1 MADSLYFNE
10 HTKTYDIPITHLD
23 FKYINECDN
32 IKELENIM
40 KTLRSGEVGRYAEL
54 ESCCEKRIRQL
65 NPDSRVLRVPVPLAS
80 WAQLEENE
88 REEYMTGV
96 ENWLT
101 EMHEINEDGDSENLG
116 ITALRHASGRNH
128 SEFETEI
135 TEAGVVYDEELPPV
149 RKEMVFPPN
158 NRSAAR
164 AWYDDEE
171 FRPKRVGK
179 PRDYSEWDKLEKEWD
194 KELTVEEVSADQP
207 KPMEKGEKMDVSEA
221 EVRGLSTLTIKALA
235 KRVST
240 LPEHTRRQLAIREKE
255 KGNEAF
261 HANDYD
267 EALLY
272 YKRSLIAFPT
282 TAVYNNRALIYLHQ
296 KKWSAAAKDCAH
308 VLQEEPDNLKA
319 LFRSGRANYELHN
332 LEQAE
337 KHLERLTDL
346 EPTNSRAQNLLR
358 NVRLEKTKRQT
369 SRLAGGRRMV
379 ITDVGQA
386 SSDEDEPSEA
396 SRSIYDVPKSDPP
409 CSHESSFN
417 VRQNGQMKSEKC
429 VTQDVEVSKE
439 TTEAF
444 DKPCANVPRHAESAT
459 KPRVRNRTVY
469 PSSQP
474 GPYGREGVIIE
485 ELSETED
492 SGEGSVKSE
501 NHRRATGTPG
511 AKMPEVIK
519 SLNENSDLSSSVTN
533 ESSPNEIAHSD
544 GNEKVNETSNVE
556 FEQMK
561 QNGNLLLKKGDLEG
575 AMRAYTGCVELASGC
590 PDHLAVAYRN
600 RALVALQM
608 GENGMAVEDCTQ
620 ALLHEPLN
628 AVAHYR
634 RALGR
639 RSVGDYLGSLEDL
652 EQAHQCRPT
661 SQNILTE
668 LLKARELAKNVSGRN
683 KHFQAETVVDDL
695 SDFELVNVPENVNPS
710 SRNSP
715 ECSEVQLTDQKHA
728 ATDWELVSTPST
740 DNTSAI
746 RPDITEQSELEAT
759 IQYLSEPLGGHIIT
773 ACTFEIRWTGLR
785 SLGRIQKN
793 KEVIRI
799 LHDTRPERLS
809 QVIGI
814 KLDAAML
821 DEIIQALCW
830 ICDRKGEPYSEALE
844 FTSKILHALSQTPR
858 FDCAFFM
865 VQDTTIRAVNII
877 IAYLEIAKN
886 DSIEPELVQTIKEKY
901 TA

>member
-1 MADSLYFNE
+1 MTDSLYFNE

-54 ESCCEKRIRQL
+54 ERCCEKRIRQL

-80 WAQLEENE
+80 WAQVEENE

-96 ENWLT
+96 ENWLA
-101 EMHEINEDGDSENLG
+101 EMHEINEDGDSEDLG
-116 ITALRHASGRNH
+116 ITALRHTSRRNH

-135 TEAGVVYDEELPPV
+135 TETGVVYDEELPPV
-149 RKEMVFPPN
+149 RKEMVFQSN
-158 NRSAAR
+158 NRPAAR
-164 AWYDDEE
+164 AWCDDEG

-179 PRDYSEWDKLEKEWD
+179 PRDYSEWDRLEKEWD
-194 KELTVEEVSADQP
+194 KELTVEEVNADQP
-207 KPMEKGEKMDVSEA
+207 KPVEKGEKMDVSEA
-221 EVRGLSTLTIKALA
+221 EVRGLCTLTIKALT

-272 YKRSLIAFPT
+272 YKRSLIAFPL

-358 NVRLEKTKRQT
+358 NIRLEKTKRQT

-386 SSDEDEPSEA
+386 FSSSDEDEPSVTT
-396 SRSIYDVPKSDPP
+396 RSIYGVPKSDLP
-409 CSHESSFN
+409 CSTEFPSD
-417 VRQNGQMKSEKC
+417 VRPNGQVESER

-439 TTEAF
+439 TTETF
-444 DKPCANVPRHAESAT
+444 DKPCSNVPKHDDSAT

-469 PSSQP
+469 PSSRP

-485 ELSETED
+485 ELSETKD
-492 SGEGSVKSE
+492 SGKGSVKSE
-501 NHRRATGTPG
+501 NRRRITCTPG
-511 AKMPEVIK
+511 AEMPDVIK
-519 SLNENSDLSSSVTN
+519 SVNENGELSSSMTS
-533 ESSPNEIAHSD
+533 ESSHNEIAHPEGNKKASD
-544 GNEKVNETSNVE
+544 ME

-561 QNGNLLLKKGDLEG
+561 QNGKLLLEKGDLES

-600 RALVALQM
+600 RALVALQL
-608 GENGMAVEDCTQ
+608 GENEMAVEDCTQ

-639 RSVGDYLGSLEDL
+639 RSLGDYLGSLKDL

-661 SQNILTE
+661 SENILTE
-668 LLKARELAKNVSGRN
+668 LLKARELAKSVPGFN
-683 KHFQAETVVDDL
+683 KHSHGETMTDDL
-695 SDFELVNVPENVNPS
+695 SDFELVNVPENVNPNLK
-710 SRNSP
+710 NSP
-715 ECSEVQLTDQKHA
+715 ACSEVQLTDQKHTV
-728 ATDWELVSTPST
+728 TDWELVSTPVT

-746 RPDITEQSELEAT
+746 GSDIMEQSELEAT
-759 IQYLSEPLGGHIIT
+759 LQYLCKPLSGYVIT
-773 ACTFEIRWTGLR
+773 ACTFEIRWTSLR
-785 SLGRIQKN
+785 SLDRIQKN

-799 LHDTRPERLS
+799 LHDTGPERLG

-814 KLDAAML
+814 KLDATML
-821 DEIIQALCW
+821 DEIIMALCW

-844 FTSKILHALSQTPR
+844 FTSKILNGLSQTPR
-858 FDCAFFM
+858 FDCALFM
-865 VQDTTIRAVNII
+865 VQDATIRAINII
-877 IAYLEIAKN
+877 IAYLEITKN
-886 DSIEPELVQTIKEKY
+886 DAVKPELVQTIKEKY